1 MKSLGDFTNL
11 IHFSETSSFRVLKRF
26 IVLGMA
32 AAALAACG
40 SSNGSATRPTT
51 NAATITT
58 TKPVVT
64 TTTKPVVTTTTKPVV
79 TTTTKPVVT
88 TTTKPVVTTTTT
100 PVVTTTT
107 KPVVTTTTKPVVTT
121 TTTPAKPT
129 IYVQVLSSGTVGT
142 YSGGGYN
149 CDAPGDNGFA
159 CFEVV
164 AQVLVNGYFA
174 PSGTTTIT
182 VSTPDGQVCN
192 RSVDSPVPSEDNCY
206 IAVGA
211 PTSVTVTF
219 TFADGTS
226 ASQVTPVSPTD

>member
-1 MKSLGDFTNL
+1 MGTQDREDQMKSLGDFTNL

-51 NAATITT
+51 NAATI
-58 TKPVVT
+58 
-64 TTTKPVVTTTTKPVV
+64 
-79 TTTTKPVVT
+79 
-88 TTTKPVVTTTTT
+88 
-100 PVVTTTT
+100 
-107 KPVVTTTTKPVVTT
+107 TTTKPVVTT